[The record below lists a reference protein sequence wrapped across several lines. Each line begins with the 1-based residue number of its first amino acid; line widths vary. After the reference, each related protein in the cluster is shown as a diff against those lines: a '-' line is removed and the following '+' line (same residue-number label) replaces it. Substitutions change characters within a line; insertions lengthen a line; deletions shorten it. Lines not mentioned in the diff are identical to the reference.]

1 MELAGQGLLAP
12 MPDPA
17 PWDDVAVGTPTTPV
31 RVISPEGWATPQAAE
46 AGAQARTKTTEAA
59 SRFASMTVL
68 LLGVQCFR
76 EDNFKDRPVFRG
88 SKSPKFFDGGLAT
101 SPIRP

>member
-1 MELAGQGLLAP
+1 

-59 SRFASMTVL
+59 SHFAGMTVL
-68 LLGVQCFR
+68 LFGVRCDQS
-76 EDNFKDRPVFRG
+76 DNFKDGPVFRG
-88 SKSPKFFDGGLAT
+88 GKAPNLTAA
-101 SPIRP
+101 